1 MYFQEFCNMV
11 ASTGR
16 IDDDLN
22 VDESVVTDDMKR
34 RMKALCSIMSTKIDI
49 ADRIEIPYIES
60 AFQNLGKAET
70 ALQSYNDG
78 DVPDYLLKE
87 FSTNLYHQELKE
99 LTDEQQNIIKTLAA
113 YICISIQS
121 SNN

>member
-1 MYFQEFCNMV
+1 MV
-11 ASTGR
+11 AATGR

-34 RMKALCSIMSTKIDI
+34 RVKALCSIMSTKVGI

-60 AFQNLGKAET
+60 AFQNLDKAE
-70 ALQSYNDG
+70 AVLQSYNDG

>member
-11 ASTGR
+11 ATTER

-34 RMKALCSIMSTKIDI
+34 RAKALCSIMSTKVDI

-60 AFQNLGKAET
+60 AFQNLSKAET
-70 ALQSYNDG
+70 ALQLYNDG